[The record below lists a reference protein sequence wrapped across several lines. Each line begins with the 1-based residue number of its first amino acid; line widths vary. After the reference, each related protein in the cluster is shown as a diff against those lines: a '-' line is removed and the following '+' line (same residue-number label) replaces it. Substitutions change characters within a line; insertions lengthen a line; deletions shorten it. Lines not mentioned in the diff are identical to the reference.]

1 MTDRLIQLVNSYI
14 CIVFNWPI
22 KKLIHSMQKE
32 KNVMSDLIMGIET
45 SCDETAAAIVEDG
58 KKIIS
63 NVVASQIN
71 IHQKYGGVV
80 PEIASRKHME
90 YIIPVIDKA
99 LDESE
104 KKITDLSAIAV
115 TYGPGLIGSLLV
127 GLSVAKAM
135 AYAQNIPLIGINHLE
150 AHIYANFL
158 EHNEIKPPFVCLI
171 VSGGHTSLVY
181 IRNFGEYKL
190 LGQTKDDAAGEAFDK
205 IAKVLD
211 LGYPGGPIIE
221 KLAKEGE
228 PSSIKFPRP
237 LLNDKSYDFSFSGL
251 KTAVVYYIKELKEEN
266 KNIPVSDILASFQQA
281 VIDVLVKKTIKAALK
296 FKTKQIILAG
306 GVAANNSLR
315 REIKEKADLLNI
327 KVFYPSIFLCTDNAA
342 MVASAGYYKFKEN
355 KKSSLNLDA
364 VSRLPL
370 ESKYY

>member
-1 MTDRLIQLVNSYI
+1 
-14 CIVFNWPI
+14 
-22 KKLIHSMQKE
+22 
-32 KNVMSDLIMGIET
+32 MSDLIMGIET

-63 NVVASQIN
+63 NVVASQIS

-158 EHNEIKPPFVCLI
+158 EHTEIKPPFICLI

-181 IRNFGEYKL
+181 IRNFREYKL
-190 LGQTKDDAAGEAFDK
+190 LGQTKDDAAGEVFDK

-211 LGYPGGPIIE
+211 LGYPGGPITE
-221 KLAKEGE
+221 RLAKRGD

-237 LLNDKSYDFSFSGL
+237 ILNDKSYDFSFSGL
-251 KTAVVYYIKELKEEN
+251 KTAVIYYIKELKEEN

-281 VIDVLVKKTIKAALK
+281 VIDVLVKKTIKAALN

-342 MVASAGYYKFKEN
+342 MVASAGYYKFKKN
-355 KKSSLNLDA
+355 KKASLNIDA

>member
-1 MTDRLIQLVNSYI
+1 M
-14 CIVFNWPI
+14 P
-22 KKLIHSMQKE
+22 
-32 KNVMSDLIMGIET
+32 DLIMGIET

-63 NVVASQIN
+63 NIVASQIS

-99 LDESE
+99 LDESG

-127 GLSVAKAM
+127 GLSVAKAI
-135 AYAQNIPLIGINHLE
+135 AYAQNIPLIGVNHLE

-158 EHNEIKPPFVCLI
+158 EHNEIIPPFVCLI

-181 IRNFGEYKL
+181 IRYFGEYEL
-190 LGQTKDDAAGEAFDK
+190 LGQTKDDAAGEVFDK
-205 IAKVLD
+205 IAKFLN

-221 KLAKEGE
+221 KLAKEGD
-228 PSSIKFPRP
+228 PSSIQFPRP
-237 LLNDKSYDFSFSGL
+237 ILNDKTYDFSFSGL
-251 KTAVVYYIKELKEEN
+251 KTAVIYHLKELEKRN

-281 VIDVLVKKTIKAALK
+281 ATDVLVEKTIKAALQ
-296 FKTKQIILAG
+296 FKAKQIILAG
-306 GVAANNSLR
+306 GVAANTSLR
-315 REIKEKADLLNI
+315 REIKEKANLLNI
-327 KVFYPSIFLCTDNAA
+327 KVFYPSTFLCTDNAA

-355 KKSSLNLDA
+355 KKSSLSLDA

-370 ESKYY
+370 ESNNY

>member
-1 MTDRLIQLVNSYI
+1 
-14 CIVFNWPI
+14 
-22 KKLIHSMQKE
+22 
-32 KNVMSDLIMGIET
+32 MGIET

-63 NVVASQIN
+63 NVVASQIS

-99 LDESE
+99 LDESGE
-104 KKITDLSAIAV
+104 KITDLSAIAV

-135 AYAQNIPLIGINHLE
+135 AYAQNIPLIGVNHLE

-181 IRNFGEYKL
+181 IRHFGEYEL
-190 LGQTKDDAAGEAFDK
+190 LGQTKDDAAGEVFDK
-205 IAKVLD
+205 IAKFLN

-221 KLAKEGE
+221 KLAKEGD
-228 PSSIKFPRP
+228 PSSIQFPRP
-237 LLNDKSYDFSFSGL
+237 ILNDKTYDFSFSGL
-251 KTAVVYYIKELKEEN
+251 KTAVIYHIKELEKRN

-281 VIDVLVKKTIKAALK
+281 AIDVLVEKTIKAALQ
-296 FKTKQIILAG
+296 FKAKQIILAG
-306 GVAANNSLR
+306 GVAANTSLR
-315 REIKEKADLLNI
+315 REIKEKANLLNI
-327 KVFYPSIFLCTDNAA
+327 KVFYPSTFLCTDNAA

-355 KKSSLNLDA
+355 KKSSLSLDA

-370 ESKYY
+370 KSNNY

>member
-1 MTDRLIQLVNSYI
+1 
-14 CIVFNWPI
+14 
-22 KKLIHSMQKE
+22 
-32 KNVMSDLIMGIET
+32 MSDLILGIET

-99 LDESE
+99 LDESG

-150 AHIYANFL
+150 AHIYANLL

-190 LGQTKDDAAGEAFDK
+190 LGQTKDDAAGEVFDK

-211 LGYPGGPIIE
+211 LGYPGGPITE
-221 KLAKEGE
+221 RLAKEGE

-237 LLNDKSYDFSFSGL
+237 LLNDGSYDFSFSGL
-251 KTAVVYYIKELKEEN
+251 KTAVIYYIKELKEKN
-266 KNIPVSDILASFQQA
+266 KIIPVKDILSSFQQA
-281 VIDVLVKKTIKAALK
+281 VVDVLVEKTLRAVLE
-296 FKTKQIILAG
+296 FKTKQIVLAG
-306 GVAANNSLR
+306 GVAANSSLR
-315 REIKEKADLLNI
+315 KEIKEKANLLNI
-327 KVFYPSIFLCTDNAA
+327 KVFHPPTFLCTDNAA

-355 KKSSLNLDA
+355 KNSSLSIDA

-370 ESKYY
+370 ERKYY

>member
-1 MTDRLIQLVNSYI
+1 
-14 CIVFNWPI
+14 
-22 KKLIHSMQKE
+22 
-32 KNVMSDLIMGIET
+32 MSDLIMGIET

-63 NVVASQIN
+63 NIVASQIS

-99 LDESE
+99 LGESE

-135 AYAQNIPLIGINHLE
+135 AYAQNIPLIGVNHLE

-190 LGQTKDDAAGEAFDK
+190 LGQTKDDAAGEVFDK

-211 LGYPGGPIIE
+211 LGYPGGPITE

-251 KTAVVYYIKELKEEN
+251 KTAVIYYIKELKKEN
-266 KNIPVSDILASFQQA
+266 KNIPVRDTLASFQQA
-281 VIDVLVKKTIKAALK
+281 VIDVLVEKTIKAALK

-306 GVAANNSLR
+306 GVAANSSLR
-315 REIKEKADLLNI
+315 REIKEKANLLNI
-327 KVFYPSIFLCTDNAA
+327 KVFYPSVSLCTDNAA
-342 MVASAGYYKFKEN
+342 MVASVGYYKFKEN
-355 KKSSLNLDA
+355 KKSPLNLDA

-370 ESKYY
+370 ARKNY

>member
-1 MTDRLIQLVNSYI
+1 M
-14 CIVFNWPI
+14 P
-22 KKLIHSMQKE
+22 
-32 KNVMSDLIMGIET
+32 DLIMGIET
-45 SCDETAAAIVEDG
+45 SCDETAAAIVKDG

-63 NVVASQIN
+63 NVVASQIS

-99 LDESE
+99 LDESGE
-104 KKITDLSAIAV
+104 KITDLSAIAV

-135 AYAQNIPLIGINHLE
+135 AYAQNIPLIGVNHLE

-181 IRNFGEYKL
+181 IRHFGEYEL
-190 LGQTKDDAAGEAFDK
+190 LGQTKDDAAGEVFDK
-205 IAKVLD
+205 IAKFLN

-221 KLAKEGE
+221 KLAKEGD
-228 PSSIKFPRP
+228 PSSIQFPRP
-237 LLNDKSYDFSFSGL
+237 ILNDKTYDFSFSGL
-251 KTAVVYYIKELKEEN
+251 KTAVIYHIKELEKRN

-281 VIDVLVKKTIKAALK
+281 TIDVLVEKTIKAALQ
-296 FKTKQIILAG
+296 FKAKQIILAG
-306 GVAANNSLR
+306 GVAANTSLR
-315 REIKEKADLLNI
+315 REIKEKANLFNI
-327 KVFYPSIFLCTDNAA
+327 KVFYPSISLCTDNAA

-355 KKSSLNLDA
+355 KKSSLTLDA
-364 VSRLPL
+364 ASRLPL
-370 ESKYY
+370 IRNNY

>member
-1 MTDRLIQLVNSYI
+1 MPWLWKRNY
-14 CIVFNWPI
+14 
-22 KKLIHSMQKE
+22 KKE
-32 KNVMSDLIMGIET
+32 NNAMSDLIMGIET

-63 NVVASQIN
+63 NVVASQIS

-99 LDESE
+99 LEESE

-158 EHNEIKPPFVCLI
+158 EHTEIKPPFICLI

-181 IRNFGEYKL
+181 MRNFGEYKL
-190 LGQTKDDAAGEAFDK
+190 LGQTKDDAAGEVFDK

-211 LGYPGGPIIE
+211 LGYPGGPITE
-221 KLAKEGE
+221 KLAKKGD

-237 LLNDKSYDFSFSGL
+237 ILNDKSYDFSFSGL
-251 KTAVVYYIKELKEEN
+251 KTAVIYYIKELKEEN

-315 REIKEKADLLNI
+315 REIKEKADLVNI

>member
-1 MTDRLIQLVNSYI
+1 
-14 CIVFNWPI
+14 
-22 KKLIHSMQKE
+22 
-32 KNVMSDLIMGIET
+32 MSDLIMGIET

-63 NVVASQIN
+63 NIVASQIS

-99 LDESE
+99 LEESG
-104 KKITDLSAIAV
+104 KRITDLSAIAV

-127 GLSVAKAM
+127 GLSVAKAI
-135 AYAQNIPLIGINHLE
+135 AYAQNIPLIGVNHLE

-190 LGQTKDDAAGEAFDK
+190 LGQTKDDAAGEVFDK

-211 LGYPGGPIIE
+211 LGYPGGPITE
-221 KLAKEGE
+221 KLAKEGD
-228 PSSIKFPRP
+228 S
-237 LLNDKSYDFSFSGL
+237 
-251 KTAVVYYIKELKEEN
+251 
-266 KNIPVSDILASFQQA
+266 
-281 VIDVLVKKTIKAALK
+281 
-296 FKTKQIILAG
+296 
-306 GVAANNSLR
+306 
-315 REIKEKADLLNI
+315 
-327 KVFYPSIFLCTDNAA
+327 
-342 MVASAGYYKFKEN
+342 
-355 KKSSLNLDA
+355 
-364 VSRLPL
+364 
-370 ESKYY
+370 

>member
-1 MTDRLIQLVNSYI
+1 
-14 CIVFNWPI
+14 
-22 KKLIHSMQKE
+22 
-32 KNVMSDLIMGIET
+32 MSDLILGIET

-63 NVVASQIN
+63 NIVASQIS

-90 YIIPVIDKA
+90 DIIPVIDKA
-99 LDESE
+99 LDESG

-115 TYGPGLIGSLLV
+115 THGPGLIGSLLV

-135 AYAQNIPLIGINHLE
+135 AYAKTIPLIGVNHLE

-158 EHNEIKPPFVCLI
+158 EHNDIKPPFVCLI

-181 IRNFGEYKL
+181 IKRFGEYKL
-190 LGQTKDDAAGEAFDK
+190 LGQTKDDAAGEVFDK

-221 KLAKEGE
+221 KLAKEGD

-237 LLNDKSYDFSFSGL
+237 ILNDKSYDFSFSGL
-251 KTAVVYYIKELKEEN
+251 KTAVIYYIKELKEEN

-281 VIDVLVKKTIKAALK
+281 VTDVLVGKTLKAALN

-306 GVAANNSLR
+306 GVAANSSLR
-315 REIKEKADLLNI
+315 KEIKEKANLLNI
-327 KVFYPSIFLCTDNAA
+327 KVFYPSISLCTDNAA

-355 KKSSLNLDA
+355 KKSSLSLDA
-364 VSRLPL
+364 ASRLPL
-370 ESKYY
+370 MRNNY

>member
-1 MTDRLIQLVNSYI
+1 
-14 CIVFNWPI
+14 
-22 KKLIHSMQKE
+22 
-32 KNVMSDLIMGIET
+32 MSDLILGIET

-63 NVVASQIN
+63 NIVASQIS

-90 YIIPVIDKA
+90 DIIPVIDKA
-99 LDESE
+99 LDESG

-115 TYGPGLIGSLLV
+115 THGPGLIGSLLV

-135 AYAQNIPLIGINHLE
+135 AYAKTIPLIGVNHLE

-158 EHNEIKPPFVCLI
+158 EHNDIKPPFVCLI

-181 IRNFGEYKL
+181 IKRFGEYKL
-190 LGQTKDDAAGEAFDK
+190 LGQTKDDAAGEVFDK

-221 KLAKEGE
+221 KLAKEGD

-237 LLNDKSYDFSFSGL
+237 ILNDKSYDFSFSGL
-251 KTAVVYYIKELKEEN
+251 KTAVIYYIKELKEEN

-281 VIDVLVKKTIKAALK
+281 VTDVLVGKTLKAALN

-306 GVAANNSLR
+306 GVAANSSLR
-315 REIKEKADLLNI
+315 KEIKEKANLLNI
-327 KVFYPSIFLCTDNAA
+327 KVFYPSTFLCTDNAA

-355 KKSSLNLDA
+355 KKSSLSLDA

-370 ESKYY
+370 ESNNY

>member
-1 MTDRLIQLVNSYI
+1 
-14 CIVFNWPI
+14 
-22 KKLIHSMQKE
+22 
-32 KNVMSDLIMGIET
+32 MSDLIMGIET

-63 NVVASQIN
+63 NIVASQIS

-99 LDESE
+99 LDESG

-135 AYAQNIPLIGINHLE
+135 AYAKNIPLIGINHIE

-171 VSGGHTSLVY
+171 VSGGHTSLLY
-181 IRNFGEYKL
+181 IKCFGEYKL
-190 LGQTKDDAAGEAFDK
+190 LGQTKDDAAGEVFDK
-205 IAKVLD
+205 IAKALN
-211 LGYPGGPIIE
+211 LGYPGGPITE
-221 KLAKEGE
+221 KLAKEGDS
-228 PSSIKFPRP
+228 SSIQFPRP
-237 LLNDKSYDFSFSGL
+237 ILNDGSDDFSFSGL
-251 KTAVVYYIKELKEEN
+251 KTAVIYHIKELKKEN

-281 VIDVLVKKTIKAALK
+281 VTDVLAKKTIKAALK
-296 FKTKQIILAG
+296 LKTKQIVLAG
-306 GVAANNSLR
+306 GVAANCSLR
-315 REIKEKADLLNI
+315 REIKEKANLLNI
-327 KVFYPSIFLCTDNAA
+327 KVFYPSISLCTDNAA

-355 KKSSLNLDA
+355 KKSSLMLDA

-370 ESKYY
+370 MRENH

>member
-1 MTDRLIQLVNSYI
+1 
-14 CIVFNWPI
+14 
-22 KKLIHSMQKE
+22 
-32 KNVMSDLIMGIET
+32 MSDLILGIET

-63 NVVASQIN
+63 NVVASQIS

-99 LDESE
+99 LEESG
-104 KKITDLSAIAV
+104 KRITDLSAIAV

-127 GLSVAKAM
+127 GLSVAKAI

-158 EHNEIKPPFVCLI
+158 EYNEIKPPFVCLI

-181 IRNFGEYKL
+181 IRHFGEYEL
-190 LGQTKDDAAGEAFDK
+190 LGQTKDDAAGEVFDK
-205 IAKVLD
+205 IAKVLGLD
-211 LGYPGGPIIE
+211 YPGGPITE
-221 KLAKEGE
+221 KLAKKGE

-237 LLNDKSYDFSFSGL
+237 ILNDKSYDFSFSGL
-251 KTAVVYYIKELKEEN
+251 KTAVIYYIKESKEEN
-266 KNIPVSDILASFQQA
+266 KKIPVSDILASFQQA

-315 REIKEKADLLNI
+315 REIKEKADLLGI

-355 KKSSLNLDA
+355 IKSSLNLDA

-370 ESKYY
+370 ERKYY

>member
-1 MTDRLIQLVNSYI
+1 
-14 CIVFNWPI
+14 
-22 KKLIHSMQKE
+22 
-32 KNVMSDLIMGIET
+32 MSDLIMGIET

-58 KKIIS
+58 KKILS
-63 NVVASQIN
+63 NIVASQIS

-90 YIIPVIDKA
+90 DIIPVIDKA
-99 LDESE
+99 LDESG

-135 AYAQNIPLIGINHLE
+135 AYAKNIPLIGVNHLE

-158 EHNEIKPPFVCLI
+158 EHNDIKPPFICLI

-181 IRNFGEYKL
+181 IRHFGEYKL
-190 LGQTKDDAAGEAFDK
+190 LGQTKDDAAGEVFDK
-205 IAKVLD
+205 IAKFLN

-221 KLAKEGE
+221 KLAKEGD
-228 PSSIKFPRP
+228 PSSIQFPRP
-237 LLNDKSYDFSFSGL
+237 ILNDKSYDFSFSGL
-251 KTAVVYYIKELKEEN
+251 KTAVIYHIKKLDKGN

-281 VIDVLVKKTIKAALK
+281 VTDVLVGKTIKAALK

-306 GVAANNSLR
+306 GVAANSSLR

-327 KVFYPSIFLCTDNAA
+327 KVFYPSISLCTDNAA

-355 KKSSLNLDA
+355 KKSSLSLDA

-370 ESKYY
+370 ERINY